1 MWQRRSHAPSKAIPS
16 SMSAKLRDNQLSIYS
31 MFFEDMG
38 WSLKVWKTTVCSQ
51 RAEWST
57 RIELSCWLSSWRE
70 IQSTLELC
78 EETSEVP
85 VSKLIDDYGSQD
97 CGRFC
102 NVIDTNGSV
111 HFLYLLDC
119 GTSCQVVHLT
129 PQTSM
134 QTKRNPT
141 SQQSPADSRQY
152 KMTTTRNQSIHQ
164 LLIKIKT
171 KRTNQ

>member
-1 MWQRRSHAPSKAIPS
+1 MRQRKSHASSKAIPS
-16 SMSAKLRDNQLSIYS
+16 LMSAKLRDNQLSIYS
-31 MFFEDMG
+31 MFFADMG
-38 WSLKVWKTTVCSQ
+38 WSLKETTVCSQ

-111 HFLYLLDC
+111 HFLIFSTAEPHAKLCTRLLRHPCKPRGIQQVSSLRRTHDNIKWQQRNISQF
-119 GTSCQVVHLT
+119 TSFL
-129 PQTSM
+129 
-134 QTKRNPT
+134 
-141 SQQSPADSRQY
+141 
-152 KMTTTRNQSIHQ
+152 
-164 LLIKIKT
+164 
-171 KRTNQ
+171 